1 MNASTKEYKGYKS
14 TPMYEGYIETNISE
28 NCGYSKLGERMNMS
42 ATLVDGRR
50 GYIEITWI
58 I

>member
-1 MNASTKEYKGYKS
+1 MHQPEYKGYESIPVYK
-14 TPMYEGYIETNISE
+14 GYIETNISE
-28 NCGYSKLGERMNMS
+28 NCGYRKFSEHMNTS
-42 ATLVDGRR
+42 AALVGVRR